1 MSGPAKKLEDLNK
14 KQLIAKIEHL
24 QHGLDEESTLLRL
37 KHDLHVHQEELVVQ
51 NQELKEIGQELEA
64 SRNRYAELYD
74 FAPVG
79 YATLDRY
86 SRIEQINLTAVNMLE
101 VDRAQA
107 LRMPITR
114 FLPTEA
120 RSIVRSLI
128 TSCTEDKK
136 KVSAELQLHNGRY
149 VQMNCVPSSAL
160 GMSTSLAW
168 TTLTDIT
175 IRKEHEQII
184 NESHARI
191 FALIESTDD
200 VIWTIDSKHHIVVS
214 NQSYLEVSDDLLA
227 DPYHSTK
234 RQLSVQEEEL
244 RLWWRGLYLKAF
256 GGEALRT
263 EKGISLRGVERF
275 YDIAINPIR
284 EGDRITG
291 AVIIARDRTEKH
303 DHEIAL
309 KLAKEEA
316 ESLSKAKSSFLA
328 HIAHEIRTPLN
339 AIISFA
345 SLIKEN
351 IDEHK
356 LARYS
361 RAIVDNSRRLAET
374 TSELLT
380 LAKLE
385 SKSMKANLQPVD
397 ALLELERSIELIS
410 SLAEKKGLPIKLVCK
425 YSELIVQADPHHF
438 RQIISNLLVN
448 AIKFTEEGGITIS
461 VEKTGPREA
470 EIRITD
476 TGIGIDENHLPFIFE
491 EFYQEPLES
500 HDQNLGAGLGLP
512 IVKKLSGLMGA
523 EISAES
529 IKGKGSSF
537 ILRVPISK

>member
-1 MSGPAKKLEDLNK
+1 MSGPTDRLTGLSKE
-14 KQLIAKIEHL
+14 QLIARLEHL
-24 QHGLDEESTLLRL
+24 ESGLDEESTLLRL

-114 FLPTEA
+114 FLPPTA
-120 RSIVRSLI
+120 RSAVRSLI
-128 TSCTEDKK
+128 TACTDDKK
-136 KVSAELQLHNGRY
+136 KVSAELQLLSGRF
-149 VQMNCVPSSAL
+149 VQINCVPSSVPGTGA
-160 GMSTSLAW
+160 SLAW

-175 IRKEHEQII
+175 VRKEHEQII

-200 VIWTIDSKHHIVVS
+200 VIWSIDSRHHVVTS
-214 NQSYLEVSDDLLA
+214 NQSYLEVSNHLLA
-227 DPYHSTK
+227 DPYQST
-234 RQLSVQEEEL
+234 RRALTSEQEEL
-244 RLWWRGLYLKAF
+244 RLWWRGLYLKALN
-256 GGEALRT
+256 GEAQRT
-263 EKGISLRGVERF
+263 EKGITIHGVERF

-284 EGDRITG
+284 EDEKIMG

-303 DHEIAL
+303 GYELAL

-351 IDEHK
+351 IEQEK

-361 RAIVDNSRRLAET
+361 RAIVENSRRLAET

-410 SLAEKKGLPIKLVCK
+410 SLAEKKGLPVKLECK
-425 YSELIVQADPHHF
+425 YAELIIQADPLHF

-448 AIKFTEEGGITIS
+448 AIKFTEHGGITVTATKLNS
-461 VEKTGPREA
+461 RQG
-470 EIRITD
+470 EITITD
-476 TGIGIDENHLPFIFE
+476 TGIGIDETHLPLIFE

-512 IVKKLSGLMGA
+512 IVKKLCGLMGG
-523 EISAES
+523 EISAS
-529 IKGKGSSF
+529 SVKGKGSIF
-537 ILRVPISK
+537 RLIVPLSK